1 MRQKLEPAERRRRQ
15 AEIEEKAAV
24 LAAELRKRIVA
35 DELQKLAAL
44 AKEQMSVAAGVAN
57 GRLTP
62 AEGRARAA
70 EARKVLKAAELVMKL
85 REMSELTFP
94 KDANAA

>member
-15 AEIEEKAAV
+15 AEIEERATV

-44 AKEQMSVAAGVAN
+44 AKEQMSVAAEVAN

-62 AEGRARAA
+62 AEGRVRAA

-85 REMSELTFP
+85 GQMSKP
-94 KDANAA
+94 QVGA